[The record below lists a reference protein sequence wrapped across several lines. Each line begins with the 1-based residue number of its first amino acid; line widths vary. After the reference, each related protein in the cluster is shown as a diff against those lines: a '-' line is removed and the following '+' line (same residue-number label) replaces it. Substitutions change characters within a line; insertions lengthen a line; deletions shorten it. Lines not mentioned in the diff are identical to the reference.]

1 MKQNRRHFI
10 RTSAAGS
17 AALLLASLDS
27 VAMINKPE
35 HQPAK
40 GFGIQIM
47 ATNWGIEGTMDSFCN
62 KAKQAGYDGIE
73 LWWTDDKKEQDE
85 IFNAL
90 KKYDLEIGFL
100 CGGWQTD
107 PAEHLAAFKKMIDD
121 ATGQSRKKPVYINN
135 QSGRDYFSFDDNAK
149 FIEYTLDLAKQ
160 TGIKICH
167 ETHRGRMLYAAPVA
181 RTFMNRYPDLKLT
194 LDISHWCCVHE
205 SLLADQQETVNQALE
220 RVEHIHARIGHQQG
234 PQVNDPK
241 APEWEN
247 AVKAHFAWW
256 DKVVERKRKEGG
268 SITFLTEFG
277 PPDYMP
283 TMPFTRKPLADLWQV
298 NVGMMQL
305 LKKRYAS

>member
-10 RTSAAGS
+10 RASAAGS
-17 AALLLASLDS
+17 AALLLASMDS
-27 VAMINKPE
+27 LATFNKPQ
-35 HQPAK
+35 HIPAK
-40 GFGIQIM
+40 GFGVKIM
-47 ATNWGIEGTMDSFCN
+47 ATNWGIEGSMDAFCN
-62 KAKQAGYDGIE
+62 RAKQAGYDGIE
-73 LWWTDDKKEQDE
+73 LWWTDDKKKQDE
-85 IFNAL
+85 IFAAIKN
-90 KKYDLEIGFL
+90 YDLEIGFL

-107 PAEHLAAFKKMIDD
+107 PAEHLTAFKKMIDD
-121 ATGQSRKKPVYINN
+121 ATGQSRKQPLYINN
-135 QSGRDYFSFDDNAK
+135 HSGKDYFNFDDNAR
-149 FIEYTLDLAKQ
+149 FIEYTLTLAQQ
-160 TGIKICH
+160 TGIKMCH

-181 RTFMNRYPDLKLT
+181 KTFMDRYPDLKLT

-205 SLLADQQETVNQALE
+205 SLLADQQATVNQALG

-247 AVKAHFAWW
+247 AVKAHFEWW
-256 DKVVERKRKEGG
+256 DQVVDRKRKEG
-268 SITFLTEFG
+268 SDITFLTEFG

-305 LKKRYAS
+305 LKKRYTS

>member
-1 MKQNRRHFI
+1 MKQNRRRFI

-17 AALLLASLDS
+17 AAVLLASME
-27 VAMINKPE
+27 AFAITNKP
-35 HQPAK
+35 QQLSAN
-40 GFGIQIM
+40 GFGVKIM
-47 ATNWGIEGTMDSFCN
+47 ATNWGIEGSMVAFCQR
-62 KAKQAGYDGIE
+62 AKQAGYDGIE
-73 LWWTDDKKEQDE
+73 LWWTDDRKKQDE
-85 IFNAL
+85 LFDAL

-100 CGGWQTD
+100 CGGSQAD
-107 PAEHLAAFKKMIDD
+107 PAAHLDAFKKMIDH
-121 ATGQSRKKPVYINN
+121 ATGQSRKRPLYINN
-135 QSGRDYFSFDDNAK
+135 HSGKDYFSFDDNAK
-149 FIEYTLDLAKQ
+149 FIEYTLALAKQ
-160 TGIKICH
+160 TGIKMCH

-181 RTFMNRYPDLKLT
+181 KNFINQYPDLKLT

-205 SLLADQQETVNQALE
+205 SLLADQQETVDQALN
-220 RVEHIHARIGHQQG
+220 RVEHIHARIGHPQG

-241 APEWEN
+241 APEWEG

-256 DKVVERKRKEGG
+256 DQVIERKRKEGS